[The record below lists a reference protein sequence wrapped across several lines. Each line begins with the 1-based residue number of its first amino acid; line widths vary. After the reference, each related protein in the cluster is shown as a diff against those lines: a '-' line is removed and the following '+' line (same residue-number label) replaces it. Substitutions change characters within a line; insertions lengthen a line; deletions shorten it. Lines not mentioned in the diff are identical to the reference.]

1 MNKPRTEIT
10 NETAKFLLNAYRPN
24 GADAQD
30 PVFRDALEQAARDPE
45 LGAWFKEQR
54 GFDSM
59 IVEKLSGIEPP
70 ATLRSAILAGI
81 NNHPSARRFSIRR
94 FLALAALI
102 VLSAAILVPMYTRR
116 HSGSD
121 LIDRYQ
127 KANLA
132 MLSAAPTPQLDLL
145 TASFSRTQEY
155 LEEMQAPCIHSL
167 PASLLALPTAGCK
180 TLRWNG
186 QALSLICFRL
196 PSGELLHLF
205 VIAEKALR
213 PIDIGAG
220 FQEINGWHVKFE
232 QSNGMLVMFVSRA
245 LMAEIN
251 QYI

>member
-30 PVFRDALEQAARDPE
+30 PVFRDSLEQATRDPE

-59 IVEKLSGIEPP
+59 IAKKLSGIEPP

-81 NNHPSARRFSIRR
+81 NNRLSARRFSIRPL
-94 FLALAALI
+94 LALAAVIL
-102 VLSAAILVPMYTRR
+102 LSALILVPIYTRR
-116 HSGSD
+116 DSESAS
-121 LIDRYQ
+121 IDRYQ

-132 MLSAAPTPQLDLL
+132 MLAAAPQLDLL

-155 LEEMQAPCIHSL
+155 LEEMQAPCIRSV
-167 PASLLALPTAGCK
+167 PDSLLALPTAGCK

-186 QALSLICFRL
+186 HILSLTCFRL

-205 VIAEKALR
+205 VIDGKALD
-213 PIDIGAG
+213 PVDIGAG
-220 FQEINGWHVKFE
+220 FRDINGWHVKFE
-232 QSNGMLVMFVSRA
+232 QLDGKLVMFVSRA
-245 LMAEIN
+245 RMAEIN

>member
-1 MNKPRTEIT
+1 MKKPRTEIT

-45 LGAWFKEQR
+45 LGTWFKGQR

-59 IVEKLSGIEPP
+59 IAEKLSEIEPP
-70 ATLRSAILAGI
+70 ATLRSAILVGI
-81 NNHPSARRFSIRR
+81 NNRPSARRFSIRPL
-94 FLALAALI
+94 LALAAVIL
-102 VLSAAILVPMYTRR
+102 LSAVILVPMYTRR
-116 HSGSD
+116 YSGSD
-121 LIDRYQ
+121 LIDRYEN
-127 KANLA
+127 ANLA
-132 MLSAAPTPQLDLL
+132 MLAAAPVPQLDLL

-155 LEEMQAPCIHSL
+155 LEEMQAPCIYSL

-186 QALSLICFRL
+186 HILSLTCFRL

-205 VIAEKALR
+205 VIAEKALD

-220 FQEINGWHVKFE
+220 FRDINGWHVKFE
-232 QSNGMLVMFVSRA
+232 RLNGMLLMFISRA
-245 LMAEIN
+245 HMAEIK